1 MKITRRQ
8 LRRLIQ
14 EEIEKQS
21 TINEAAIVLT
31 TGILLALPKILVGI
45 GKLLDR
51 IGKKHDEEF
60 KQHHKERKIEVI
72 GHKIHK
78 LYFKALRVIVKRV
91 VTSNAKVSDEQVD
104 KLTEVLFSVLLAS
117 LMISSGV
124 GAAHAVHEAHTGLAI
139 LEGSLGAVKGKELS
153 EIAAA
158 FKDPKVAEKMGKEI
172 EKHV

>member
-1 MKITRRQ
+1 MKVTRRQ

-14 EEIEKQS
+14 EEIDKQS

-31 TGILLALPKILVGI
+31 AGLLLALPKILIGI
-45 GKLLDR
+45 GKFLDK
-51 IGKKHDEEF
+51 IGKRHDEEL

-91 VTSNAKVSDEQVD
+91 ITKEAKVSDEQVD
-104 KLTEVLFSVLLAS
+104 RITEVLFSVLLAS

-158 FKDPKVAEKMGKEI
+158 FKDPEIAKKMGKER